1 LKYIAV
7 ILGTSVLAACGGGG
21 GDSVATAQSVS
32 TTAVLTSANQDVV
45 AQDTATAAN
54 VPLSSAELLTGAQVT
69 DEGVVFNVMRG
80 QITKLPT
87 YIASMKANSTVT
99 GVVESETWSCSRG
112 GSLTA
117 TGTDADN
124 NGIASAGDR
133 VTLTSNGCV
142 EAEGAMSGSIDFA
155 ITNLSGDFGSTNY
168 SAAMTIAFNNFAVA
182 TSQLSANVNGAMTF
196 STNVSGANAST
207 TTVSSPSLAVSGTYA
222 GVARTRTLTNYSASV
237 QRRPDP
243 TYNYV
248 TSYSLSGFLT
258 SSSIS
263 NQTIAFSTPTPLVTR
278 STSYYPSSGVMLI
291 TGTNSSKLRVT
302 ALSNTQVIEELDA
315 NGDGTYES
323 TKTVSWNTLM

>member
-1 LKYIAV
+1 MKYIAV

-21 GDSVATAQSVS
+21 GDSTAPAQSIS
-32 TTAVLTSANQDVV
+32 TTAALTSANQDVV

-69 DEGVVFNVMRG
+69 DEGVLFSMMHA

-87 YIASMKANSTVT
+87 YIASLKANSTVT
-99 GVVESETWSCSRG
+99 GAVESETWSCNYG

-124 NGIASAGDR
+124 NGIVSSGDR
-133 VTLTSNGCV
+133 VTLSSNGCI
-142 EAEGAMSGSIDFA
+142 EAEGALSGSLDFV

-168 SAAMTIAFNNFAVA
+168 IAAMAITFNNFAV
-182 TSQLSANVNGAMTF
+182 TSSQFSANVNGGMTF
-196 STNVSGANAST
+196 STNASGANTST
-207 TTVSSPSLAVSGTYA
+207 ATVSTPSLAVSGTYA
-222 GVARTRTLTNYSASV
+222 GATRTRTLTNYSATV

-263 NQTIAFSTPTPLVTR
+263 SQTIAFSTPTPLVTR

-291 TGTNSSKLRVT
+291 TGINNSKLRVT
-302 ALSNTQVIEELDA
+302 ALSNTQVTEELDA